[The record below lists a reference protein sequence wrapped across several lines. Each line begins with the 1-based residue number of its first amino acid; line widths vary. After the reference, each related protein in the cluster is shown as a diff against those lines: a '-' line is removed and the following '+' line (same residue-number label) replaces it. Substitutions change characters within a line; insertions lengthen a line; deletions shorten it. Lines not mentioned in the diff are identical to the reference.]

1 MSWNYRVIEHEEE
14 DSNDVTL
21 GDSYVQIH
29 EVYYNDEGDPLWMTQ
44 EACAPFGDNDI
55 ELAAGLLMMQK
66 ALEKPVLKAT
76 IFDKENNPL
85 NLDIDLSS
93 MTVTEYIYER
103 VGNMVYKREFG
114 ADISTRVEV
123 PVSQRHVL

>member
-29 EVYYNDEGDPLWMTQ
+29 EVYYDDEGDPLWMTQ

-55 ELAAGLLMMQK
+55 ELAAEILLIQK
-66 ALEKPVLKAT
+66 ALEKPILKAT

>member
-14 DSNDVTL
+14 DSNDITL

-29 EVYYNDEGDPLWMTQ
+29 EVYYDDEGAPLWMTQ

-55 ELAAGLLMMQK
+55 ELAAELLMMQK

>member
-14 DSNDVTL
+14 DSNDVTV

-29 EVYYNDEGDPLWMTQ
+29 EVYYNEEGDPLWMTQ

-55 ELAAGLLMMQK
+55 ELAAEILLIQK
-66 ALEKPVLKAT
+66 ALEKPILKAT

-85 NLDIDLSS
+85 NLDLSF
-93 MTVTEYIYER
+93 VDPDAEYIYER